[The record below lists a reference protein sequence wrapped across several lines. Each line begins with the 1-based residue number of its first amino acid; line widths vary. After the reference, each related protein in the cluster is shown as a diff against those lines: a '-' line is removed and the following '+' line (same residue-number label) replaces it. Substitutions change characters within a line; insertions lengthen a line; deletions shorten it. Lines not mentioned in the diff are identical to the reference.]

1 MDYFNL
7 PSSTIVQRVVPK
19 NSFEPYAT
27 SKQKNMFAKDVA
39 KIIWSYCLS
48 QKTINLP
55 SRDIQ
60 EIQIFTL
67 ELKEQKDIKPILD
80 IIDKAIPYHII
91 FIVEYNGWMYFSTS
105 AKHSSPLNESKS
117 VIDWTFKTPW
127 FKITENSYRLD
138 LQKSLD
144 GIFTNFC
151 NQLSIHPNKDIKDL
165 PELISYNSKLYE
177 AMKKI
182 ESLKK
187 KISSCNQFNKKV
199 EMNMK
204 VRELQ
209 EKLSELR
216 HR

>member
-1 MDYFNL
+1 M
-7 PSSTIVQRVVPK
+7 
-19 NSFEPYAT
+19 T
-27 SKQKNMFAKDVA
+27 SKQKSMFTKDVA
-39 KIIWSYCLS
+39 KIIWSNSLS
-48 QKTINLP
+48 HKTINLP
-55 SRDIQ
+55 GRDIQ

-67 ELKEQKDIKPILD
+67 ELKEQKDIKPVLD
-80 IIDKAIPYHII
+80 IIDRAIPYHII
-91 FIVEYNGWMYFSTS
+91 FIVEYSGWIYLSTS
-105 AKHSSPLNESKS
+105 AKHSSPLNESRS
-117 VIDWTFKTPW
+117 IIDWTFKTPW
-127 FKITENSYRLD
+127 FKSAENNYNLD

-151 NQLSIHPNKDIKDL
+151 NQLSIHPNKDIKDM

-187 KISSCNQFNKKV
+187 KISSCSQFNKKV
-199 EMNMK
+199 EMNIK
-204 VRELQ
+204 VKELQ